1 MALILS
7 IVSYKGQP
15 VAPPREERFSD
26 GVVTVGRTPGNKLVL
41 PDPESFVSKQHCAIT
56 VQGSVC
62 QITDQ
67 SSNGTFINLGSEPL
81 GRDRSA
87 VLHDG
92 DRLRMGEY
100 ELVVRIAPSL
110 ERPQPPVAKPTAGA
124 PGPASDALAVDPFG
138 LSDLVAPQAAPPRP
152 ALSAAPA
159 GLDDLLG
166 LTPASGT
173 PTGGNAGVSPFDLD
187 ALFPNDPLPD
197 PPVSGAGAEAPLAP
211 SDPQWP
217 FPPAAPTTGW
227 PNTPSDHTP
236 PEQQFFQPPRVAPTA
251 IPEDWD
257 PFAPIAPSRGPAPAP
272 ASTAGEHTRLPG
284 QAVPASEGFGA
295 VPPPGQGPLD
305 SPPFDHRQAGAAT
318 NGPAFPATPGPGG
331 DLALLRAFLDGA
343 GLPATAVGGEDPL
356 QAMRRMGALVRE
368 MAAGL
373 VELLA
378 TRSMVKAEYRLE
390 HTQIGAR
397 NNNPFKVAPSAEEVM
412 SIILG
417 PSRPGYMPGP
427 RAVQE
432 GFRDVKA
439 HELALMAG
447 MQAAAAA
454 LLRQFDPQS
463 LTQRLDKTSLLRS
476 LVPGARKAKYWETY
490 EQQYRQIVG
499 EVSESVRGI
508 FGRAFAQAY
517 EEQIKKL

>member
-7 IVSYKGQP
+7 IVSYKNQP
-15 VAPPREERFSD
+15 VTPPREERFGD
-26 GVVTVGRTPGNKLVL
+26 GVVTIGRTPGNKLVL
-41 PDPESFVSKQHCAIT
+41 PDPESFVSKQHCVIT
-56 VQGSVC
+56 VQGAAC

-67 SSNGTFINLGSEPL
+67 SSNGTFINQGSEPL
-81 GRDRSA
+81 GRERSA

-100 ELVVRIAPSL
+100 ELLVRL
-110 ERPQPPVAKPTAGA
+110 A
-124 PGPASDALAVDPFG
+124 PGAAAQPLPAASPAAAVAPPASDPLSADPFG
-138 LSDLVAPQAAPPRP
+138 LGDLVGPQAAPPK
-152 ALSAAPA
+152 SAPSVPS
-159 GLDDLLG
+159 LDDLLG
-166 LTPASGT
+166 LSPVAGKPADG
-173 PTGGNAGVSPFDLD
+173 PAHSPFDLD
-187 ALFPNDPLPD
+187 ALFPSD
-197 PPVSGAGAEAPLAP
+197 PPVSGARAEPPLLP

-217 FPPAAPTTGW
+217 FPSPGPTADW
-227 PNTPSDHTP
+227 PGTPSDHAP
-236 PEQQFFQPPRVAPTA
+236 PEQQSFQPPRVAQTP

-257 PFAPIAPSRGPAPAP
+257 PFAPVVPPQSRAPAAQSAP
-272 ASTAGEHTRLPG
+272 PAGERTRLPG
-284 QAVPASEGFGA
+284 HGVPDSEGFGA

-305 SPPFDHRQAGAAT
+305 PRSLDPRQAGAA
-318 NGPAFPATPGPGG
+318 PFVAASGPGN
-331 DLALLRAFLDGA
+331 DLALLRAFLEGA
-343 GLPATAVGGEDPL
+343 GLPAAAIGGEDPQ

-368 MAAGL
+368 MVAGL

-397 NNNPFKVAPSAEEVM
+397 NNNPFKVAPAAEEALA
-412 SIILG
+412 IILG

-476 LVPGARKAKYWETY
+476 LVPGVRKARYWETY
-490 EQQYRQIVG
+490 EQQYRQIAG